1 MTELA
6 RLHINTADL
15 VAVRDDITSMEVDA
29 VVNAANEELAHGG
42 GVAAALSRAAGP
54 TLQEE
59 SDRWVVEHGPV
70 LNGTAATTSGG
81 ELPARWVVHTV
92 GPRFRG
98 GQDNELMLEAAVVA
112 ALDAADQLGAGTVAL
127 PAISAGIFGYPPEEA
142 TNVIARAS
150 AEYLRSHPDGL
161 AEVLLVG
168 YDDAMASRFAG
179 ALASL
184 DEST

>member
-6 RLHINTADL
+6 RIKVDSADL

-42 GVAAALSRAAGP
+42 GVAAALSRVAGP

-59 SDRWVVEHGPV
+59 SDRRAVEHGPV

-92 GPRFRG
+92 GPRFRD

-112 ALDAADQLGAGTVAL
+112 ALGAADQLGAGTVAL
-127 PAISAGIFGYPPEEA
+127 PAISAGIFFLP
-142 TNVIARAS
+142 T
-150 AEYLRSHPDGL
+150 
-161 AEVLLVG
+161 
-168 YDDAMASRFAG
+168 
-179 ALASL
+179 
-184 DEST
+184 